1 MCNFYID
8 FNLCTLIHR
17 HLKTLK
23 KACHENYIASVF
35 LVQYFPYSA
44 RFSISQKCYKS
55 KVLPK
60 PALGV
65 KGKSLFTENTLT
77 FINNYL
83 LLLNMNEITILLSV
97 YTSMTD
103 ILTFTATR

>member
-1 MCNFYID
+1 M
-8 FNLCTLIHR
+8 
-17 HLKTLK
+17 
-23 KACHENYIASVF
+23 
-35 LVQYFPYSA
+35 QYFPYSA

-65 KGKSLFTENTLT
+65 KSKSLFTENTLT
-77 FINNYL
+77 FIINYL
-83 LLLNMNEITILLSV
+83 LLLNIIENTTLLSV